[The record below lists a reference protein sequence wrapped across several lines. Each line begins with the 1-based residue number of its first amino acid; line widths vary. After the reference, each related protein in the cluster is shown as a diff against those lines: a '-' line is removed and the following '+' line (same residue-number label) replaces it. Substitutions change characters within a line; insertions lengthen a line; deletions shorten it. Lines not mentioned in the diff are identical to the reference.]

1 MSPTTQN
8 SCRFIGAAWQHYLYS
23 MPSHPPESRSYGVVV
38 NLGDFETGDEHRC
51 LSFKNSLAPGS
62 NPGMTC
68 ICYDAIFT
76 KFLAPIKYRWSF
88 FHGFKQ
94 KDRQT
99 PFTTDLSDTV
109 IYALLSPPPSLVNG
123 PAELKFR
130 E

>member
-1 MSPTTQN
+1 
-8 SCRFIGAAWQHYLYS
+8 
-23 MPSHPPESRSYGVVV
+23 
-38 NLGDFETGDEHRC
+38 
-51 LSFKNSLAPGS
+51 
-62 NPGMTC
+62 MTC

-76 KFLAPIKYRWSF
+76 KFLASIKYRWSF